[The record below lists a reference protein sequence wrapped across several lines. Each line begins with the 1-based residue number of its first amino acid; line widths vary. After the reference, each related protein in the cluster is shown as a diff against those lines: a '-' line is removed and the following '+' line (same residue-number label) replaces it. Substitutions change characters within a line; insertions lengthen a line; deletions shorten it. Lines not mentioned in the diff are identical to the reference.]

1 MTSSVNGLEFFLGSL
16 IPVVLMSSVVNVL
29 CTFIA
34 GFDMEPFQ
42 WISFL
47 AITVACSS
55 ISAVI
60 GMIFGIFAKTQ
71 MSAGTITTP
80 ALLILMMI
88 PMFSGF
94 GETLEKVSGLLFTG
108 IIFNAIANIDNGLPV
123 TDMKGIIVLAA
134 EFLVSV
140 IIFLALYRKN
150 GFER

>member
-1 MTSSVNGLEFFLGSL
+1 
-16 IPVVLMSSVVNVL
+16 
-29 CTFIA
+29 
-34 GFDMEPFQ
+34 
-42 WISFL
+42 
-47 AITVACSS
+47 CSA

-94 GETLEKVSGLLFTG
+94 SGTLEKISGLLFTG
-108 IIFNAIANIDNGLPV
+108 IIFNAIANIGNALPAA
-123 TDMKGIIVLAA
+123 DLKGILVLAA

-140 IIFLALYRKN
+140 AVFLALYRKN